1 MNAAHRLER
10 GMGLLALL
18 LALVGATGC
27 ATARVPLTNEWPSS
41 AGEYHAVT
49 REWTRSASLSQDY
62 QLVISAE
69 ATLLSAPW
77 RAAKIEREAR
87 LRGLG
92 PAARQALLATEQE
105 RAQGPWEIEL
115 LVTTWDRKEND
126 LHRGARASW
135 RVALL
140 DEQGNE
146 IAPMEITRDRR
157 PPHVVRAEFA
167 HLGDFAQAYVVRF
180 AKEVPLLGPGVR
192 RVRLRVTSARGA
204 VELVWLAP

>member
-1 MNAAHRLER
+1 MSAAARAAAT
-10 GMGLLALL
+10 GLLALL
-18 LALVGATGC
+18 LAAGC
-27 ATARVPLTNEWPSS
+27 ATARVPLTNEWPVS
-41 AGEYHAVT
+41 AGDYQAVT
-49 REWTRSASLSQDY
+49 RAWTRSASLTQDY
-62 QLVISAE
+62 QLVIAAE

-77 RAAKIEREAR
+77 RAAKAEREAR

-92 PAARQALLATEQE
+92 PAARQALLDAE
-105 RAQGPWEIEL
+105 RAQAQQGPWEIEL

-126 LHRGARASW
+126 LHRGPRASW

-146 IAPMEITRDRR
+146 IAPVEVTRDRR

-204 VELVWLAP
+204 VELAWLAP

>member
-1 MNAAHRLER
+1 M
-10 GMGLLALL
+10 LALL
-18 LALVGATGC
+18 LAAGC
-27 ATARVPLTNEWPSS
+27 ATARVPLTNEWPSA
-41 AGEYHAVT
+41 AGEYHEVT
-49 REWTRSASLSQDY
+49 RAWTRSASLNQDY

-77 RAAKIEREAR
+77 RAAKAEREAR

-92 PAARQALLATEQE
+92 PAARQALLAAE
-105 RAQGPWEIEL
+105 RDKAQGPWEIEL

-126 LHRGARASW
+126 LHRGPRASW

-146 IAPMEITRDRR
+146 VAPLEVVRDRR

-204 VELVWLAP
+204 VELAWHAP

>member
-1 MNAAHRLER
+1 MVA
-10 GMGLLALL
+10 LALL
-18 LALVGATGC
+18 LALASATGC
-27 ATARVPLTNEWPSS
+27 ATTRVPLTNEWPAS

-49 REWTRSASLSQDY
+49 REWTRSASLNQDY

-77 RAAKIEREAR
+77 RAAKLEREAR

-92 PAARQALLATEQE
+92 PAAREALLATEKA

-126 LHRGARASW
+126 LHRGERASW

-140 DEQGNE
+140 YEQGNE
-146 IAPMEITRDRR
+146 IAPVEVSRDRR

-180 AKEVPLLGPGVR
+180 AKEVPLLGPGVQ

-204 VELVWLAP
+204 VELAWLAP

>member
-1 MNAAHRLER
+1 MTAARRQGH
-10 GMGLLALL
+10 MMAVLALL
-18 LALVGATGC
+18 LALVSAIGC
-27 ATARVPLTNEWPSS
+27 ATTRVPLTNEWPAS
-41 AGEYHAVT
+41 AGDYHEVT
-49 REWTRSASLSQDY
+49 REWTRSASLNQDY

-77 RAAKIEREAR
+77 RAAKLEREAR

-92 PAARQALLATEQE
+92 PAAREALLAKEKE

-126 LHRGARASW
+126 LHRGERASW

-146 IAPMEITRDRR
+146 VAPVEVSRDRR

-204 VELVWLAP
+204 VELAWLAP